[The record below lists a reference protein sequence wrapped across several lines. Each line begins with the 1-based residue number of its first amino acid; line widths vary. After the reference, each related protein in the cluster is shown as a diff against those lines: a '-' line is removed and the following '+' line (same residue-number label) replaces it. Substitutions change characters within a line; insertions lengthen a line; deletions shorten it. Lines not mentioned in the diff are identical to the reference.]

1 MTANFLENA
10 GKKILFVLD
19 NLGLAWWIE
28 IVTDKPSCVYYFGPF
43 VSDNE
48 AKSHLAGYLEDI
60 EQEDAQVIAV
70 DIKQYQPKKL
80 TVCEEEFS
88 VNSLPN

>member
-1 MTANFLENA
+1 MTAIFLENA
-10 GKKILFVLD
+10 ANKFLFVLD

-28 IVTDKPSCVYYFGPF
+28 IVTDKPSCFYYFGPF

-80 TVCEEEFS
+80 TVCEE
-88 VNSLPN
+88 